1 MMKRNLLMLF
11 VATAILFSCS
21 DDKDDE
27 NNDSIVGTWDLTAYE
42 IDAETATD
50 DQEFAQEILQFL
62 SAIDCTILSY
72 TFNEDGTVISTDSGD
87 YLEINVNPGG
97 TGLDIPCPSE
107 SDIEDGSY
115 TYEEG
120 VLTYIDEVEGNTT
133 VEVEVNGNTIRI
145 DAADLGIDNFED
157 GGTMVFTRR

>member
-1 MMKRNLLMLF
+1 MLF
-11 VATAILFSCS
+11 AATALLFSCS
-21 DDKDDE
+21 SDKDDE

-42 IDAETATD
+42 IDEMTATD

-97 TGLDIPCPSE
+97 SGLDIPCPSE
-107 SDIEDGSY
+107 SDVEDGTY
-115 TYEEG
+115 TYENG
-120 VLTYIDEVEGNTT
+120 LLTYIDEVEGNTE
-133 VEVEVNGNTIRI
+133 VEVEINGNTIRI
-145 DAADLGIDNFED
+145 SASDLGIDNFED
-157 GGTMVFTRR
+157 GGTLVFTRR